1 MQIEFL
7 VLKGWF
13 NEILGVF
20 ALAIDHMNQRRNL
33 KEEEKGKR
41 TAN

>member
-1 MQIEFL
+1 MQLEFL
-7 VLKGWF
+7 VLKGWS

-20 ALAIDHMNQRRNL
+20 ALAIDSNQRRNL